1 MIARCLS
8 PAAAH
13 ARQQAGA
20 LLVDVRAA
28 HERALGMAEGALGIT
43 REALLDAAEI
53 LILEQ
58 SIPGMS
64 LRAVCTQAG
73 FSQGASYSNFA
84 NREELL
90 LAVMERWLRRRLPAT
105 RCRLP
110 GRAGTGLPGRGRR
123 RSPAGFYR
131 GRPARW
137 PSSFES
143 VTHT

>member
-1 MIARCLS
+1 MSATARKQGPIS
-8 PAAAH
+8 
-13 ARQQAGA
+13 RSQSQA
-20 LLVDVRAA
+20 L
-28 HERALGMAEGALGIT
+28 T

-90 LAVMERWLRRRLPAT
+90 LAVMERNLEQKAAVWKRCYPTAATATSMKRWKPWWGGSIPSAIAVPGPA
-105 RCRLP
+105 
-110 GRAGTGLPGRGRR
+110 
-123 RSPAGFYR
+123 
-131 GRPARW
+131 W
-137 PSSFES
+137 PSSCGCTPPAR
-143 VTHT
+143 V